1 MAEKKNL
8 IHIMD
13 SFSKKIARLTDDE
26 LDNQS
31 PAVSKNQKLQNEIY
45 TREADRKSFLC
56 RKFQDFLEPRTQ
68 DIEQDEDWLI
78 DAYEFYLK
86 LTEIVENA
94 ASEKSSTHLRSME
107 LSSPL
112 CRRDDYTLGDDM
124 AFLRLWFLQKN
135 PDASL
140 VPEVTRTENG
150 QFFLIFTD
158 RELWKPSSLEK
169 EILRAID
176 EADEMTSTDDAAT
189 PEN

>member
-1 MAEKKNL
+1 
-8 IHIMD
+8 MD

-45 TREADRKSFLC
+45 TREADRKSFLW
-56 RKFQDFLEPRTQ
+56 RKFKDFLEPRTQ

-112 CRRDDYTLGDDM
+112 CRRDDYTLGVDM
-124 AFLRLWFLQKN
+124 AFLRLWFLQKFQ
-135 PDASL
+135 DVCV
-140 VPEVTRTENG
+140 VPEFTRADSG

-189 PEN
+189 PET